1 MSDLNA
7 KHFMKHTV
15 FVITILSLSLFF
27 LGSKSM
33 ESPRRNAT
41 MMKQLNVKDGEKV
54 PQKLHYFLLT
64 FPLKN
69 SKHFTDFCPH

>member
-15 FVITILSLSLFF
+15 FVITILSLSFF
-27 LGSKSM
+27 FPGSKSM

-69 SKHFTDFCPH
+69 SKHFTDF

>member
-27 LGSKSM
+27 LAASQWRALEEM
-33 ESPRRNAT
+33 
-41 MMKQLNVKDGEKV
+41 Q
-54 PQKLHYFLLT
+54 Q
-64 FPLKN
+64 
-69 SKHFTDFCPH
+69 

>member
-15 FVITILSLSLFF
+15 FVITILSLSFF

-41 MMKQLNVKDGEKV
+41 MMKQLIVKGGEKV
-54 PQKLHYFLLT
+54 PQKLHYF
-64 FPLKN
+64 
-69 SKHFTDFCPH
+69 